1 MNKTIGFICLAV
13 LFVFSC
19 LVPGIDGFASD
30 TILPEDLP
38 IGVAFSPGTGPPVG
52 RILSTSGRVIVVHE
66 DMSRGYW
73 AKNDLPVFEGD
84 IIITRQTGQ
93 VQFQLNDDSVVTLAP
108 DTKLTIDKS
117 VFDPDEK
124 VRNSLMQ
131 LAVGKAHFYV
141 KKLLNFKLSD
151 FLVKTPTATAGVR
164 GSQWIMEVHETLT
177 RITTEEKTVIEVWS
191 PSFPEKKSTLTAL
204 EQTVVAV
211 EETPTEPTKVSLD
224 TIDQIK
230 EDLTAVTETAKK
242 TEPVE
247 KTPVRIE
254 AYSLPTSP
262 AMSVMPT
269 SNVSPVIEPSVMP
282 AEKKAKAKTSKQA
295 VDKEKGKKKSRTIF
309 EALFGSKKSG
319 KKGSV
324 TSSKAGK
331 GRGAQGSKS
340 GKGGGRSSKGSESS
354 FGGFGGGNENEGH
367 GGDREGSSDN
377 SGSGGNQGG
386 GNQGGG
392 SQGGGNQ
399 GGGSQGGGNQGGGNQ
414 GGGNQGGGNQGGG
427 NQGGGNQGGGNQ
439 GGSSGGGQ
447 SGGGSGGN
455 QGGGKGK
462 GNDK

>member
-13 LFVFSC
+13 LFVFSG
-19 LVPGIDGFASD
+19 LVPGIDAFASD

-38 IGVAFSPGTGPPVG
+38 IGVAFSPGTGSPVG

-66 DMSRGYW
+66 DMARGYW

-117 VFDPDEK
+117 VFDQDEK

-164 GSQWIMEVHETLT
+164 GSQWIMEVHQTLT

-191 PSFPEKKSTLTAL
+191 PSFPEKKSTLNAL

-247 KTPVRIE
+247 KSHVRIE

-262 AMSVMPT
+262 AMSVMPI
-269 SNVSPVIEPSVMP
+269 SNVSLVIEPSVMP
-282 AEKKAKAKTSKQA
+282 TEKKAKAKTSKQA
-295 VDKEKGKKKSRTIF
+295 VEKEKGKKKSRTIF
-309 EALFGSKKSG
+309 EALFGSRKSG
-319 KKGSV
+319 KKGSIA
-324 TSSKAGK
+324 SGKAGK

-354 FGGFGGGNENEGH
+354 SGGFGFDNENEGR

-386 GNQGGG
+386 SSGGGQSGGG
-392 SQGGGNQ
+392 S
-399 GGGSQGGGNQGGGNQ
+399 GGNQGGGNQ

-427 NQGGGNQGGGNQ
+427 NQGGGKSD
-439 GGSSGGGQ
+439 SSGGGKSDS
-447 SGGGSGGN
+447 SGGG
-455 QGGGKGK
+455 
-462 GNDK
+462 